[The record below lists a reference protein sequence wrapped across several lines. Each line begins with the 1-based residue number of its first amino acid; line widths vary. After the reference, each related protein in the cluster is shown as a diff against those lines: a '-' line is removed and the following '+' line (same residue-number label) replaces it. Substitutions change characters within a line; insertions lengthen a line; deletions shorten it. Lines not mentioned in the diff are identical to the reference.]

1 MKNAIL
7 IKKGSSG
14 FVGQA
19 SSSSSASSE
28 KKDMSRQKRYSCH
41 APNAGYARRPRANA
55 ANWI

>member
-19 SSSSSASSE
+19 SNSSASSE
-28 KKDMSRQKRYSCH
+28 KKDMNRRKRYSCH